1 MKARRPENRKNRE
14 MAWPASPLRW
24 AMVGCLALGPMAC
37 ATKPPPSRAE
47 IRSQSGVVASLS
59 TTDTWKAAE
68 VSSQAAQ
75 DNWLATFADPQLN
88 ALVAEAMLHNPDL
101 AVAAVRVEQAEQYV
115 ELAKAALRPTLGLF
129 GTGGLKMGGGD
140 ISSALQGFSL
150 GVSWEPDLWGRLRYG
165 RNAAQATYASTQADF
180 EFGRQSLAA
189 TVARA
194 WFTASETWLQ
204 LGIADSTVKAA
215 QELLNLAE
223 KRWHVGAGSEQDVAL
238 ARATLGTFSDAA
250 QQVQLAHSQS
260 LRALELLLGRYPAAE
275 LEARQSL
282 TAMPGPVPAGFPLQ
296 MLERRPDLVAAE
308 QRVAAAFNLVGE
320 AKAARLPRIILNANV
335 ATISSSILTLAE
347 DFSNPTG
354 GAGAKLLAPIYRGGE
369 LQTQVEIRTLEQKE
383 AVADYARLAL
393 VALGDVENSLAASE
407 TLTARQAL
415 LEQAVADN
423 ERALELAEISYR
435 VGSSDLRAVQQQLI
449 SLQSSR
455 QALLRVQSERLSQ
468 RTTLH
473 LALGGSFEQPSATT
487 SEAPVAASEP
497 AKNMDAAVAVAEFE

>member
-1 MKARRPENRKNRE
+1 MNAK
-14 MAWPASPLRW
+14 PLLW
-24 AMVGCLALGPMAC
+24 TLAACLVLAVSAC
-37 ATKPPPSRAE
+37 AIKPPPSREE
-47 IRSQSGVVASLS
+47 IRSQSGVVAGL
-59 TTDTWKAAE
+59 TTADTWKAGK

-75 DNWLATFADPQLN
+75 DNWLATFEDPELN

-101 AVAAVRVEQAEQYV
+101 RVAATKVEQAEQYV
-115 ELAKAALRPTLGLF
+115 ELAKAALRPSIGLF

-140 ISSALQGFSL
+140 ISSALQGVSL

-194 WFTASETWLQ
+194 WFMASETWLQ
-204 LGIADSTVKAA
+204 TQIAANMVEAA
-215 QELLNLAE
+215 EELLSLAE
-223 KRWHVGAGSEQDVAL
+223 TRWKVGAGSEQDVAM
-238 ARATLGTFSDAA
+238 ARATLGTFRDAA
-250 QQVQLAHSQS
+250 QQVQLAQSQS

-275 LEARQSL
+275 IEARQSL
-282 TAMPGPVPAGFPLQ
+282 TAMPGPIPAGFPLQ
-296 MLERRPDLVAAE
+296 ILERRPDLVAAE
-308 QRVAAAFNLVGE
+308 QRIAAAFNRVGE
-320 AKAARLPRIILNANV
+320 AKAAKLPRIILNANV
-335 ATISSSILTLAE
+335 ASIHSSILTLAPG
-347 DFSNPTG
+347 FSNPTG

-393 VALGDVENSLAASE
+393 VALGDVENGLAASE

-415 LEQAVADN
+415 LEQTVADN
-423 ERALELAEISYR
+423 QRALELAQTSYR

-455 QALLRVQSERLSQ
+455 QALLREESERLSQ

-473 LALGGSFEQPSATT
+473 LALGGRFEQPSTST
-487 SEAPVAASEP
+487 SEEPVASGEP
-497 AKNMDAAVAVAEFE
+497 AKNLDAAVAVAQ

>member
-1 MKARRPENRKNRE
+1 MNAK
-14 MAWPASPLRW
+14 PLLW
-24 AMVGCLALGPMAC
+24 ILAACLVLAATAC
-37 ATKPPPSRAE
+37 AIKPPPSRKE
-47 IRSQSGVVASLS
+47 IRSQSGVVAGLS
-59 TTDTWKAAE
+59 TTDTWKAAALSTE
-68 VSSQAAQ
+68 AVQ
-75 DNWLATFADPQLN
+75 DNWLATFADPQLD
-88 ALVAEAMLHNPDL
+88 ALIAEAMLHNPDL
-101 AVAAVRVEQAEQYV
+101 RVAATKVEQAEQYV
-115 ELAKAALRPTLGLF
+115 ELAKAALRPSINLF

-140 ISSALQGFSL
+140 VSSALQGASL

-204 LGIADSTVKAA
+204 AQIAADVVGAA
-215 QELLNLAE
+215 EELLTLAE
-223 KRWHVGAGSEQDVAL
+223 QRWKVGVGSEQDVAL
-238 ARATLGTFSDAA
+238 ARATLGTFRDAA
-250 QQVQLAHSQS
+250 EQVQLAHSQS

-282 TAMPGPVPAGFPLQ
+282 TVMPGPIPAGFPLQ

-308 QRVAAAFNLVGE
+308 QRVAAAFNRVGE
-320 AKAARLPRIILNANV
+320 AKAAKLPRIILNANV
-335 ATISSSILTLAE
+335 ASIHSSILTLAPG
-347 DFSNPTG
+347 FSNPTG
-354 GAGAKLLAPIYRGGE
+354 GAGAKLLAPIYKGGE

-393 VALGDVENSLAASE
+393 VALGDVENGLAASE

-415 LEQAVADN
+415 LEQTVADN
-423 ERALELAEISYR
+423 QRALELAQTSYR
-435 VGSSDLRAVQQQLI
+435 IGSADLRAVQQQLI

-455 QALLRVQSERLSQ
+455 QALLRVESERLSQ

-473 LALGGSFEQPSATT
+473 LALGGSFEQPAATN
-487 SEAPVAASEP
+487 SEEPVAFSER
-497 AKNMDAAVAVAEFE
+497 AKSMDATVALAE